1 MHADHPLRW
10 PTFARRSTAL
20 DAELSRVARLAEAD
34 QLQDVDLKSGEVRIT
49 PLTAITPDAAKALK
63 ARVDALLP
71 RIRITDLLIEV
82 DAWTGFSACF
92 THQRSGR
99 AVEDKTALLTA
110 ILADGV
116 NLGLTRMADVC
127 EGASLPQ
134 LAWAHD
140 WHIRDETYS
149 VALARLV
156 DAQSALP
163 LAQIWARGKPRHR
176 TASIFRPAAMVR
188 RSRM

>member
-1 MHADHPLRW
+1 
-10 PTFARRSTAL
+10 
-20 DAELSRVARLAEAD
+20 
-34 QLQDVDLKSGEVRIT
+34 
-49 PLTAITPDAAKALK
+49 
-63 ARVDALLP
+63 LP

-92 THQRSGR
+92 TRQRSGR
-99 AVEDKTALLTA
+99 AIENKIALLTA

-127 EGASLPQ
+127 EGASLTQ
-134 LAWAHD
+134 LASAHD

-149 VALARLV
+149 AALARLV

-163 LAQIWARGKPRHR
+163 LAQIWGEGKPRHR
-176 TASIFRPAAMVR
+176 TASIFRPAAMVK